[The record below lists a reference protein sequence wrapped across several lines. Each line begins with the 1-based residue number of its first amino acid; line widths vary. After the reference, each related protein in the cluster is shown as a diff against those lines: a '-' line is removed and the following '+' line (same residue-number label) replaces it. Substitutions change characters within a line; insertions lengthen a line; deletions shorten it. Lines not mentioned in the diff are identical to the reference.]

1 MREHSCM
8 ERLAMPLGLTVTG
21 GEADD
26 DRAPKDC
33 GVLKLEERVFVTICV
48 AQGRENDQDQ
58 AEG

>member
-1 MREHSCM
+1 
-8 ERLAMPLGLTVTG
+8 MPLGLTVTG

-33 GVLKLEERVFVTICV
+33 GVLKLEDRVLVTICV
-48 AQGRENDQDQ
+48 AQGRENDQYQ